1 MMASNE
7 KFCCFGTYNPRLQRC
22 LVMCPFNFDCKL
34 TKYEEEI
41 INSVKEENK
50 DEQQD
55 NQR

>member
-1 MMASNE
+1 MMASDE

-22 LVMCPFNFDCKL
+22 LVICPFNFDCKL

-41 INSVKEENK
+41 FNSIKEEE
-50 DEQQD
+50 DEQQN